1 MLGQRWHPV
10 CPAKESRVKLYPTAS
25 RHLYGDRI
33 ADVRHVSVGEY
44 RTNPHAHDDEYM
56 FLLPRTGQLVLNVE
70 SNVAPV
76 RVAPKSFVVVPPQRV
91 HDTRGYRPG
100 QEHVA
105 VYVASDFV
113 AFCERKARRKLAC
126 SRISIWSAPL
136 ALLDAVR
143 VASDTRMTHE
153 VPLPELAAFRADL
166 AVRTVAASCVEAG
179 LTSAPIPQNRGDAH
193 AEIVRDI
200 QTFLDATLDQPISLD
215 RVAYEF
221 GLSRRTLTRIFRE
234 ATGESVV
241 DYQSRRRV
249 EVAATLLRAPG
260 MTVLAVATA
269 VGLDSPS
276 YLARLFRQHGYAP
289 PKVFKQG
296 APDLD

>member
-1 MLGQRWHPV
+1 MKP
-10 CPAKESRVKLYPTAS
+10 YPTAS
-25 RHLYGDRI
+25 RHLHGDRI

-44 RTNPHAHDDEYM
+44 RTHPHAHDDEYM

-70 SNVAPV
+70 SNIAPV

-100 QEHVA
+100 QSHVA

-126 SRISIWSAPL
+126 ERISIWSAPL
-136 ALLDAVR
+136 GLLDAVR
-143 VASDTRMTHE
+143 VASDARTPNDMP
-153 VPLPELAAFRADL
+153 VPDLAAFRADL
-166 AVRTVAASCVEAG
+166 AVRMLAASCVEAG
-179 LTSAPIPQNRGDAH
+179 LTSAPISPGRRDAH
-193 AEIVRDI
+193 AEMVRDI
-200 QTFLDATLDQPISLD
+200 RTFLDATLDQPVTLD
-215 RVAYEF
+215 RIAYEF
-221 GLSRRTLTRIFRE
+221 GLSRRTLTRIFRD

-249 EVAATLLRAPG
+249 EIAATLLRAPG
-260 MTVLAVATA
+260 MTVLAVAAA

-289 PKVFKQG
+289 PNAFKH
-296 APDLD
+296 DVSDID